1 MNKTPYKDIVEI
13 ADTYGVE
20 AAILLTSC
28 ESEIDVQW
36 ARISTMYDEISSNIY
51 EKCNYAAD
59 FVIPDYNKKPLY
71 YSRPSFEIKSSP
83 RQIVIKGRSY
93 DPS

>member
-28 ESEIDVQW
+28 ESERDVQW
-36 ARISTMYDEISSNIY
+36 ARTSLLFEECRKSINMAEYT
-51 EKCNYAAD
+51 
-59 FVIPDYNKKPLY
+59 VPDYNKKSLY
-71 YSRPSFEIKSSP
+71 YSDPSFEIKSNP
-83 RQIVIKGRSY
+83 RQIVIKGRV
-93 DPS
+93 

>member
-28 ESEIDVQW
+28 ESELDVQW
-36 ARISTMYDEISSNIY
+36 AVTAVFFDEISSKIY
-51 EKCNYAAD
+51 DKSINMAD
-59 FVIPDYNKKPLY
+59 YVIPDYNKKPLY

-83 RQIVIKGRSY
+83 RQIVIKGRVV
-93 DPS
+93 

>member
-28 ESEIDVQW
+28 ESERDVQW
-36 ARISTMYDEISSNIY
+36 ARNAVLLEEYGKAINMAEYTTVPS
-51 EKCNYAAD
+51 
-59 FVIPDYNKKPLY
+59 YNKKSLY
-71 YSRPSFEIKSSP
+71 YSDPSFEIKSNP
-83 RQIVIKGRSY
+83 TPIVIKGRV
-93 DPS
+93 

>member
-28 ESEIDVQW
+28 ESERDVQW
-36 ARISTMYDEISSNIY
+36 ARNAVLLEDYGKAISMTEY
-51 EKCNYAAD
+51 
-59 FVIPDYNKKPLY
+59 VVPTYNKKSLY
-71 YSRPSFEIKSSP
+71 YSDPSFEIKSTP
-83 RQIVIKGRSY
+83 RQIVIKGRV
-93 DPS
+93 

>member
-28 ESEIDVQW
+28 ESESDVQW
-36 ARISTMYDEISSNIY
+36 ARNAVLLEDYGKAINM
-51 EKCNYAAD
+51 AD
-59 FVIPDYNKKPLY
+59 YVIPDYNKKPLY

-83 RQIVIKGRSY
+83 RQIVIKGRVV
-93 DPS
+93 